1 MTVKSSFGVDTKI
14 SRARSVGMQIQV
26 SGKRVDVGEALG
38 SRISQ
43 ELEDGIGKYFERG
56 AQDAEVVVSKDG
68 YGFKVDCWVRLAS
81 GEAIVTSGSGGDAHA
96 AFSDSLEKLEK
107 RVRRYKRRLKDHH
120 IGPKGL
126 SPEKTENAAR
136 DVARSIVLRNPDE
149 VEDDAFGEA
158 GRPDEPPPVG
168 MVIAET
174 QAEIRTITVGRAVLE
189 LDMTGY
195 PLVLFRNAAHGGL
208 SVVYRRPDGN
218 VGWIDPERT
227 VGLNGHGAG
236 KAPDEAIA

>member
-1 MTVKSSFGVDTKI
+1 MS
-14 SRARSVGMQIQV
+14 MQIQV
-26 SGKRVDVGEALG
+26 SGKHVDVGDALG

-68 YGFKVDCWVRLAS
+68 HGFKVDCWVRLAS
-81 GEAIVTSGSGGDAHA
+81 GQSLVTTGLGGDAHG

-136 DVARSIVLRNPDE
+136 EVARSMVFRDPEN
-149 VEDDAFGEA
+149 VEDDTFGDA
-158 GRPDEPPPVG
+158 GNEGPPPVG

-174 QAEIRTITVGRAVLE
+174 EHEIRTLTVGRAVLE

-195 PLVLFRNAAHGGL
+195 PVVLFRNAAHGGL

-227 VGLNGHGAG
+227 GKSINGHGSVNG
-236 KAPDEAIA
+236 SGV

>member
-1 MTVKSSFGVDTKI
+1 
-14 SRARSVGMQIQV
+14 MQVQV
-26 SGKRVDVGEALG
+26 SGKHVDVGEALG

-43 ELEDGIGKYFERG
+43 ELEDGVGKYFERG
-56 AQDAEVVVSKDG
+56 GQEAEVTVSKDG
-68 YGFKVDCWVRLAS
+68 HGFKVDCWVRLAS
-81 GEAIVTSGSGGDAHA
+81 GQSLVTTGLGGDAHS
-96 AFSDSLEKLEK
+96 AFSDSLDKLEK

-149 VEDDAFGEA
+149 VEDETFGEA
-158 GRPDEPPPVG
+158 GDPNQPPPVG
-168 MVIAET
+168 MIIAET
-174 QAEIRTITVGRAVLE
+174 ETEIRTITVGRAVAE

-195 PLVLFRNAAHGGL
+195 PVVVFRNAAHGGV

-227 VGLNGHGAG
+227 AVSLNGHGSNGQVNG
-236 KAPDEAIA
+236 KGNA

>member
-1 MTVKSSFGVDTKI
+1 
-14 SRARSVGMQIQV
+14 MQVQV
-26 SGKRVDVGEALG
+26 SGKQVDVGEALG

-43 ELEDGIGKYFERG
+43 ELQEGVGKYFERG
-56 AQDAEVVVSKDG
+56 GQDAEVVVSKDG
-68 YGFKVDCWVRLAS
+68 HGFKVDCWVRLAS
-81 GEAIVTSGSGGDAHA
+81 GQSLVTTGLGGDAHS
-96 AFSDSLEKLEK
+96 AFTDSLDKLEK

-126 SPEKTENAAR
+126 SPEKTEMAAA
-136 DVARSIVLRNPDE
+136 DVARSIVLRNPDT
-149 VEDDAFGEA
+149 VEDDVFGAAGEA
-158 GRPDEPPPVG
+158 DGPPPVG

-174 QAEIRTITVGRAVLE
+174 QSEIRTITVGRAVAE

-218 VGWIDPERT
+218 VGWLDPERT
-227 VGLNGHGAG
+227 APGTNGHAKPNGQA
-236 KAPDEAIA
+236 AATA

>member
-1 MTVKSSFGVDTKI
+1 
-14 SRARSVGMQIQV
+14 MQVQV
-26 SGKRVDVGEALG
+26 SGKHVDVGEALG

-68 YGFKVDCWVRLAS
+68 HGFKVDCWVRLAS
-81 GEAIVTSGSGGDAHA
+81 GQSIVTTGLGGDAHG
-96 AFSDSLEKLEK
+96 AFSDSLDKLEK

-126 SPEKTENAAR
+126 SPEKTEDAAR
-136 DVARSIVLRNPDE
+136 EVARSIVLRNPDE
-149 VEDDAFGEA
+149 VEDDTFGQA
-158 GRPDEPPPVG
+158 GSPDEPPPVG

-174 QAEIRTITVGRAVLE
+174 QSEMRTITVGRAVAE

-195 PLVLFRNAAHGGL
+195 PVVVFRNAAHGGI

-218 VGWIDPERT
+218 VGWIDPERRG
-227 VGLNGHGAG
+227 VSLNGHGS
-236 KAPDEAIA
+236 

>member
-1 MTVKSSFGVDTKI
+1 
-14 SRARSVGMQIQV
+14 MQVQV
-26 SGKRVDVGEALG
+26 SGKHMDVGEALG

-56 AQDAEVVVSKDG
+56 GQDAEVVVAKDG
-68 YGFKVDCWVRLAS
+68 HGFKVDCWVRLAS
-81 GEAIVTSGSGGDAHA
+81 GQSLVTTGTGGDAHA
-96 AFSDSLEKLEK
+96 AFADSLDKLEK

-120 IGPKGL
+120 IGPKRL
-126 SPEKTENAAR
+126 SPEKSEMAAAE
-136 DVARSIVLRNPDE
+136 VARSIVLRDPGE

-158 GRPDEPPPVG
+158 GRPDEQPPAG

-174 QAEIRTITVGRAVLE
+174 DTELKLMTVGQAVLE

-195 PLVLFRNAAHGGL
+195 PVSVFRNAGHGGV

-218 VGWIDPERT
+218 IGWIDPQRT
-227 VGLNGHGAG
+227 RSLNGTS
-236 KAPDEAIA
+236 

>member
-1 MTVKSSFGVDTKI
+1 
-14 SRARSVGMQIQV
+14 MQIQV
-26 SGKRVDVGEALG
+26 SGKHVDVGEALG

-43 ELEDGIGKYFERG
+43 ELQDGIGKYFERG
-56 AQDAEVVVSKDG
+56 AQDAEVIVAKEGHS
-68 YGFKVDCWVRLAS
+68 FKVDCWVRLAS
-81 GEAIVTSGSGGDAHA
+81 GQVVFTSGLGGDAHS
-96 AFSDSLEKLEK
+96 AFTESLDKLEK

-126 SPEKTENAAR
+126 SPEKTEAAAR
-136 DVARSIVLRNPDE
+136 EVARTLVLRDPDS
-149 VEDDAFGEA
+149 VEDEDFGEA
-158 GRPDEPPPVG
+158 GAPDEPPPVG

-174 QAEIRTITVGRAVLE
+174 EAEIRTITVGRAVLE

-195 PLVLFRNAAHGGL
+195 PVVVFRNAAHGGL

-227 VGLNGHGAG
+227 SKSLNGHGSVNGGAS
-236 KAPDEAIA
+236 

>member
-1 MTVKSSFGVDTKI
+1 
-14 SRARSVGMQIQV
+14 MQVQI
-26 SGKRVDVGEALG
+26 SGKHVDVGEALG

-68 YGFKVDCWVRLAS
+68 HGFKVDCWVRLAS
-81 GEAIVTSGSGGDAHA
+81 GQAIVTTGLGGDAHG

-126 SPEKTENAAR
+126 SPEKTEDAAR

-149 VEDDAFGEA
+149 VEDDVFGDAET
-158 GRPDEPPPVG
+158 PNEPPPVG

-174 QAEIRTITVGRAVLE
+174 EAEIRTITVGRAVME

-195 PLVLFRNAAHGGL
+195 PLVMFRNAAHGGL

-218 VGWIDPERT
+218 VGWVDPERT
-227 VGLNGHGAG
+227 TKSLNAKGSANG
-236 KAPDEAIA
+236 KTS

>member
-1 MTVKSSFGVDTKI
+1 
-14 SRARSVGMQIQV
+14 MQVQV
-26 SGKRVDVGEALG
+26 SGKHVDVGEALG

-43 ELEDGIGKYFERG
+43 ELEDGVGKYFARG
-56 AQDAEVVVSKDG
+56 GENAEVVVSKDG
-68 YGFKVDCWVRLAS
+68 HNFKVDCWVRLAS
-81 GEAIVTSGSGGDAHA
+81 GQTLVTTGFGGDAHS
-96 AFSDSLEKLEK
+96 AFTESLDRLET

-126 SPEKTENAAR
+126 SPEKTEDAAR
-136 DVARSIVLRNPDE
+136 EVARSIVLRDPDS
-149 VEDDAFGEA
+149 VEDDVFGDA
-158 GRPDEPPPVG
+158 NDNDGPPPVG

-174 QAEIRTITVGRAVLE
+174 EAEIRTITVGRAVLE

-195 PLVLFRNAAHGGL
+195 PVVIFRNAAHGGL

-227 VGLNGHGAG
+227 AKANGHA
-236 KAPDEAIA
+236 AVTA